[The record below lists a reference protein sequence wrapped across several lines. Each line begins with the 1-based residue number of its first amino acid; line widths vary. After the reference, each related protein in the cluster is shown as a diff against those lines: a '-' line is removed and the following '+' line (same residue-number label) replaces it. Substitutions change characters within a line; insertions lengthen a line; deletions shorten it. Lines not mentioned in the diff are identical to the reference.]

1 MRRRTHRAPR
11 VTAPPPTPPRT
22 SPGLRSRI
30 AGAALALAAAVGI
43 AHGSHVPLTLEDG
56 TGAVLRVAF
65 AARPE
70 RIEVCRTLTPAELEA
85 LPAHMRQPVSC
96 EGTTAQY
103 ELEVRRDG
111 EVLSR
116 ERLRGGGMRSDR
128 QLYVFHETAIP
139 AGRSTIEVRLARLDT
154 AATDV
159 AAVTAEQPPADSAR
173 TRRHDGEVPPLL
185 ELRESVTLGAREVV
199 LVTYDGATRTLRA
212 VRPTP

>member
-1 MRRRTHRAPR
+1 M
-11 VTAPPPTPPRT
+11 TAPPPTPPRAT
-22 SPGLRSRI
+22 PGLRTRI

-43 AHGSHVPLTLEDG
+43 AHGSHVPLSLEDG
-56 TGAVLRVAF
+56 AGAVLRVAF

-70 RIEVCRTLTPAELEA
+70 RIEACRTLTPAELEA

-111 EVLSR
+111 AVLSR

-139 AGRSTIEVRLARLDT
+139 VGPSTIEVRLARLDT
-154 AATDV
+154 AITVVGAPT
-159 AAVTAEQPPADSAR
+159 DSAR
-173 TRRHDGEVPPLL
+173 ARRHDGEVPPLL

>member
-1 MRRRTHRAPR
+1 M
-11 VTAPPPTPPRT
+11 TAPPPTSPRAT
-22 SPGLRSRI
+22 PGLRTRV

-43 AHGSHVPLTLEDG
+43 AHGSHVPLTLEEG

-70 RIEVCRTLTPAELEA
+70 RIEVCRTLSPAELEA
-85 LPAHMRQPVSC
+85 LPAHMRQPAAC

-111 EVLSR
+111 AVLSR

-139 AGRSTIEVRLARLDT
+139 VGPSTIEVRLARLDT
-154 AATDV
+154 AATAD
-159 AAVTAEQPPADSAR
+159 ESPADSAR

-199 LVTYDGATRTLRA
+199 LVTYDGGTRTLRA

>member
-1 MRRRTHRAPR
+1 M
-11 VTAPPPTPPRT
+11 TAPPPTPPRAT
-22 SPGLRSRI
+22 PGLRTRI

-56 TGAVLRVAF
+56 AGAVLRVAF

-70 RIEVCRTLTPAELEA
+70 RIEACRTLTPAELEA

-139 AGRSTIEVRLARLDT
+139 VGPSTIEVRLARLDA
-154 AATDV
+154 AATAV
-159 AAVTAEQPPADSAR
+159 AAEQAPADSAR